1 MSYIPIPDSF
11 IHPRSNQPAK
21 GHSGRMA
28 EIKFFHIFKHLVD
41 PDVRW
46 ATKNENIYKKFD
58 IKSSQEKFGK
68 MDIKAEKDALDKGTV
83 WVEYQN
89 GDGYPGWLFGE
100 AKFIVFD
107 LYTRFV
113 FVDREQ
119 LIIKT
124 NMLTKGAVHTDN
136 TQELNEYVPK
146 WRSLYKP
153 YRRYDRFDILT
164 KIKTEDI
171 LDFYSFELAIPDQFL
186 SDQYRTN
193 K

>member
-1 MSYIPIPDSF
+1 MTYIPLPDSF

-28 EIKFFHIFKHLVD
+28 EIKFYHIFKYTVD
-41 PDVRW
+41 EKLRW
-46 ATKNENIYKKFD
+46 ATKQENIYKKYD
-58 IKSSQEKFGK
+58 VVSSLEKFGN
-68 MDIKAEKDALDKGTV
+68 MDIKAEKDALDHGTV

-89 GDGYPGWLFGE
+89 GDGHPGWLYGE

-107 LYTRFV
+107 LYSKFI
-113 FVDREQ
+113 FVDREFLLQ
-119 LIIKT
+119 RA
-124 NMLTKGAVHTDN
+124 NNLTKGSVYIGN
-136 TQELNEYVPK
+136 QEPLNKYVYK
-146 WRSLYKP
+146 SQALYKP
-153 YRRYDRFDILT
+153 YRRDGRFDILT

-171 LDFYSFELAIPDQFL
+171 IDLYSHELSIPEQFH